1 MYVDVLLDDPA
12 VEPPALLGRVDDASL
27 FIWRSPTIDASGS
40 AGIRRAMMNATVAMP
55 SSSSGVTARR
65 RRT

>member
-1 MYVDVLLDDPA
+1 MY
-12 VEPPALLGRVDDASL
+12 ETYCSMTPPSRPQRSLAALTMVSL
-27 FIWRSPTIDASGS
+27 FIWRSPTIDANGS

-55 SSSSGVTARR
+55 SSSSGVIARR